1 MQITTKRIFDRY
13 FIFFPRKCNLFTQ
26 DIYVLL
32 QQIHD
37 KRRFLLITILDVGA
51 AASITYSL
59 YH

>member
-1 MQITTKRIFDRY
+1 MLITTKGIFHRY

-37 KRRFLLITILDVGA
+37 KRRFLLITILDVGVA
-51 AASITYSL
+51 A
-59 YH
+59 